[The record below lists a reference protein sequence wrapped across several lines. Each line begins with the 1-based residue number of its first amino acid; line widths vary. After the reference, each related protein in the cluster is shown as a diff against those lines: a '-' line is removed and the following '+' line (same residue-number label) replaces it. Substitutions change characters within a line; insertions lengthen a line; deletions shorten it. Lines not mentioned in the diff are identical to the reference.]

1 MKIRSRLIAT
11 DLDGT
16 LLRRDATLSQHTI
29 SALQSV
35 REAGMI
41 VVLVSARPPRILC
54 RIAQE
59 AGIGGLALCCNGAM
73 LYDLDRDCA
82 LQSVAIQPEQ
92 TQWLIATLRAE
103 MPELYFAVE
112 DGLEVTCEPGYYHK
126 FTHKHKGKLRV
137 VDSVSV
143 AGGPVIK
150 LMARHLTRTPEELH
164 ASILALVGAA
174 YSVTYSGG
182 PYLEIATAGVDKA
195 SALARLCAQLEIGA
209 SEVIAFGDMPNDL
222 SMLRWAGHSVAVANA
237 HPLVL
242 EAVHEIT
249 ASNEEDGVA
258 LVLERLLEQ
267 V

>member
-16 LLRRDATLSQHTI
+16 LLRHDGTLSRRTI
-29 SALQSV
+29 DALRGV
-35 REAGMI
+35 REAGMT

-73 LYDLDRDCA
+73 LYDLDQDCS
-82 LQSVAIQPEQ
+82 LQSVTIQPEQ
-92 TQWLIATLRAE
+92 TQWLIGTLRAAL
-103 MPELYFAVE
+103 PELYFAVE
-112 DGLEVTCEPGYYHK
+112 DGQAVICEPGYYHK
-126 FTHKHKGKLRV
+126 FTHKNKGNLRV
-137 VDSVSV
+137 ADTVSVSSS
-143 AGGPVIK
+143 PVIK
-150 LMARHLTRTPEELH
+150 LMARHLTQTPEELH
-164 ASILALVGAA
+164 ASILTLLGTA

-182 PYLEIATAGVDKA
+182 PYLEIATAGVNKA
-195 SALARLCAQLEIGA
+195 SALARLCEELEIGA
-209 SEVIAFGDMPNDL
+209 HEVIAFGDMPNDL
-222 SMLRWAGHSVAVANA
+222 SMLQWAGRSVAVANA

-258 LVLERLLEQ
+258 LVLERLLDRA
-267 V
+267 